1 MTRRL
6 RRDLRLLLQAYAT
19 VSSLL
24 LVWLAVSAFRQTNVA
39 PAGQKMDELTVQR
52 LNVVDANGTLRLVLA
67 GKDRMHPGIIDG
79 KVIDRPRPVA
89 GLLFFNDEGDEVGG
103 LTITG
108 QERDGARRA
117 NALLAFDQLKQD
129 QTIALAYS
137 EQNGQRSTGLTVWD
151 RPDTRLGDLID
162 KLNAAN
168 TLSDAA
174 ARDAAIKA
182 ARASTPPSPR
192 RVFVGRNTD
201 RSAGIVLADAN
212 GKPRLHLR
220 VDAEGAASIEF
231 LDAEGKVTH
240 QVPPKK

>member
-6 RRDLRLLLQAYAT
+6 RRDLRLLQAYAT

-24 LVWLAVSAFRQTNVA
+24 LVWLAVSAFRQANVA

-52 LNVVDANGTLRLVLA
+52 LNIVDANGTLRLVLA
-67 GKDRMHPGIIDG
+67 GKDRMHPGIMDG
-79 KVIDRPRPVA
+79 KVIDRLRPVA

-108 QERDGARRA
+108 QERDGNRRA

-129 QTIALAYS
+129 QTIAIAYS

-151 RPDTRLGDLID
+151 RPDTRLSELID

-168 TLSDAA
+168 KLADTA
-174 ARDAAIKA
+174 AREAAIKS
-182 ARASTPPSPR
+182 ARASVPPSPR
-192 RVFVGRNTD
+192 RVFVGKNTD
-201 RSAGIVLADAN
+201 RAAAIVLADAE
-212 GKPRLHLR
+212 GRPRLNLR
-220 VDAEGAASIEF
+220 VDASGAAAIEF
-231 LDAEGKVTH
+231 LDSAGNVT
-240 QVPPKK
+240 QRLPN

>member
-1 MTRRL
+1 MTRKL
-6 RRDLRLLLQAYAT
+6 RRDLRLLQAYAT

-24 LVWLAVSAFRQTNVA
+24 LVWLAVSAFRQANVA

-52 LNVVDANGTLRLVLA
+52 LNIVDANGTLRLVLA

-79 KVIDRPRPVA
+79 KVIERPRPVA
-89 GLLFFNDEGDEVGG
+89 GLLFFNDDGDEVGG

-108 QERDGARRA
+108 QERDGTSRA

-151 RPDTRLGDLID
+151 RPDARLGDLID

-168 TLSDAA
+168 RMTDAA
-174 ARDAAIKA
+174 ARDAAVKA
-182 ARASTPPSPR
+182 ARASMPPSPR
-192 RVFVGRNTD
+192 RVFVGKNTD
-201 RSAGIVLADAN
+201 RSAAIVLADAD
-212 GKPRLHLR
+212 GKPRLNLR
-220 VDAEGAASIEF
+220 VDAAGNAAIEF
-231 LDAEGKVTH
+231 LDAAGKVTH
-240 QVPPKK
+240 QLPPGRN

>member
-6 RRDLRLLLQAYAT
+6 RRDLRLLQAYAT

-108 QERDGARRA
+108 QDRDGARRA

-162 KLNAAN
+162 QLNAAN
-168 TLSDAA
+168 KLSDVA

-182 ARASTPPSPR
+182 ARASMPPSPR
-192 RVFVGRNTD
+192 RVFVGKNTD
-201 RSAGIVLADAN
+201 RSAAIMLADAN
-212 GKPRLHLR
+212 GKPRLNLR

-231 LDAEGKVTH
+231 LDANGKVTH
-240 QVPPKK
+240 QVPPKN